1 MEIAMPWTETT
12 RPQYRREGLRYAS
25 DATDGEWALIASLL
39 PPRERI
45 GRPRTTILREVVN
58 AILYMASTGCQ
69 RRALPKE
76 FPPRSSVQGYFY
88 RWSHDGVFALINHAL
103 VMAAREKAGREASPT
118 AGVIHSQSVKTTESG
133 GPRGFDAGKKIKG
146 RKRHIVTD
154 TQGNLVGLVVHP
166 KANAQHSSAAN
177 IQDRAGA
184 PQVLSSIRSL
194 YPWLRHVF
202 ADAGYAGDKLRGAL
216 AKIGTWTLEIIKRS
230 DHTKGFELL
239 PRRWRRRTYACM
251 DQPLPQTSQGLRND
265 HPKRR
270 VLDIRGP
277 LTNAYPAHRKALI
290 LNTSF

>member
-12 RPQYRREGLRYAS
+12 RAQYRREGLRYAS
-25 DATDGEWALIASLL
+25 DATDGEWALIAPLL
-39 PPRERI
+39 PPRARI

-69 RRALPKE
+69 WRALPKE

-118 AGVIHSQSVKTTESG
+118 AGVIDSQSVKTTESG

-154 TQGNLVGLVVHP
+154 TQGNLVGLIVHP
-166 KANAQHSSAAN
+166 AD
-177 IQDRAGA
+177 IQDRDGA
-184 PQVLSSIRSL
+184 PQVLASIRSL
-194 YPWLRHVF
+194 YPWLRHIF

-230 DHTKGFELL
+230 DQAKGFEIL
-239 PRRWRRRTYACM
+239 PRRWVVERTLAWINRCRRLAKDFETTIQSAVSWIFVAHLRT
-251 DQPLPQTSQGLRND
+251 LT
-265 HPKRR
+265 RR
-270 VLDIRGP
+270 IARP
-277 LTNAYPAHRKALI
+277 
-290 LNTSF
+290 